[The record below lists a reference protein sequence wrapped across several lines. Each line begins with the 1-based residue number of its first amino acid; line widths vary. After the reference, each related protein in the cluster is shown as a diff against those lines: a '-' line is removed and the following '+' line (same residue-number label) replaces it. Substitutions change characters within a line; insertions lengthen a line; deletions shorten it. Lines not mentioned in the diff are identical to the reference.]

1 MNKEVK
7 HTHTR
12 LISKVLM
19 KKTPL
24 FEMAQE
30 PPPSVTVL
38 ISNKNDRTRYILN
51 LNSVV
56 FLLPNVYCVSFYT
69 TKRVSEGQEQKLH
82 FLMVK

>member
-38 ISNKNDRTRYILN
+38 LSNKNDHTR
-51 LNSVV
+51 
-56 FLLPNVYCVSFYT
+56 VYFKSQLCGVS
-69 TKRVSEGQEQKLH
+69 SS
-82 FLMVK
+82 